1 MPGNPNWQPGGSE
14 YRPAKGAGIGGEA
27 KGAGWGGE
35 AKGMPPSWDADSQP
49 SPEAKS
55 AGKAGKAAMHLYFE
69 ARRISYA
76 EALDDIATTDPDS
89 GRRLA
94 AINSII
100 DRLDGKATVALSGP
114 DGEPLP
120 SSIAVRFV
128 RPD

>member
-1 MPGNPNWQPGGSE
+1 MSGNPNWQPGGKDH
-14 YRPAKGAGIGGEA
+14 RPAS
-27 KGAGWGGE
+27 GAGWGGE
-35 AKGMPPSWDADSQP
+35 AKGMPPAWTADSQP
-49 SPEAKS
+49 TPDAKS
-55 AGKAGKAAMHLYFE
+55 AGHAGKAAMHAYFE
-69 ARRISYA
+69 TKRVAYA
-76 EALDDIATTDPDS
+76 EALDEIATTDPDS

-94 AINSII
+94 ALNSII